1 MNGGSAPR
9 VLFWSEYYWPYIGGP
24 EIMAARLLPALRDR
38 GFRFTVLTS
47 QHQLDL
53 PSEDEVDGI
62 PILRIPFRGPI
73 ERGDVEAVGRIVH
86 RIEEIKRFWM
96 PELVHLLGL
105 GSAALYQLRTRRARL
120 CRDLA
125 QASPELQS
133 ASAFHARLQTP
144 MRLVDCAQFYAEH
157 DDHHLLRIRRL
168 RSMLAG
174 AAG

>member
-73 ERGDVEAVGRIVH
+73 ERGEAGGSGAGARGPPGDGGGR
-86 RIEEIKRFWM
+86 RNEATAN
-96 PELVHLLGL
+96 PAELAGGAGSLLGL
-105 GSAALYQLRTRRARL
+105 VARAGRSSRAA
-120 CRDLA
+120 
-125 QASPELQS
+125 
-133 ASAFHARLQTP
+133 
-144 MRLVDCAQFYAEH
+144 
-157 DDHHLLRIRRL
+157 
-168 RSMLAG
+168 RS
-174 AAG
+174 